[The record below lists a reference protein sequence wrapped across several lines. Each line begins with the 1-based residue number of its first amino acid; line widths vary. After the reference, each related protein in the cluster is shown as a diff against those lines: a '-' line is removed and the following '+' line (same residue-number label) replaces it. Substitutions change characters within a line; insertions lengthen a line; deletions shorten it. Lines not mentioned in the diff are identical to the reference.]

1 MLIREVRPEEKE
13 AFNTVVRHP
22 LQTWEW
28 GEFRKTTG
36 VTVDRLG
43 FFENGI
49 LQRGLQVTFHPIPVF
64 GQNVG
69 YFPKGDMPDDE
80 QIAALKELASN
91 RNALFV
97 KLEPNIAQKV
107 GTPSAHSHIVD
118 FLEKHGAV
126 AGRPLFT
133 KYTFQL
139 NLDHSEE
146 ELFERLESKTRY
158 NVNLAHKKG
167 VQIFENTTKEGMQQY
182 VDILAET
189 TKRQGFYAHNTEYFT
204 KMFDHLAPSGIMR
217 IFTAVYEGKVLVS
230 WILFIHN
237 GVLYYPY
244 GASRREHRDVMASN
258 LLMWE
263 MIRFGKA
270 QGCHV
275 FDMWGSLGPEPNQSD
290 PWFGFHRFK
299 KGYGGDLVEFLGTYD
314 LVTNPSMYG
323 IFKVTDDLRWKW
335 LRLKAKL
342 HL

>member
-13 AFNTVVRHP
+13 LYNKVVRHP

-36 VTVDRLG
+36 VHVDRIG
-43 FFENGI
+43 FFENGV
-49 LQRGLQVTFHPIPVF
+49 LQRGLQVTFHPIPLF

-80 QIAALKELASN
+80 QIAALKELSSN

-107 GTPSAHSHIVD
+107 GTPSAHEHIKN
-118 FLEKHGAV
+118 FLEKHGCV
-126 AGRPLFT
+126 LGRPLFT

-139 NLDHSEE
+139 NLTPSEE
-146 ELFERLESKTRY
+146 KLFENLESKTRY

-167 VQIFENTTKEGMQQY
+167 VQIYENTTKEGMLEY
-182 VDILAET
+182 INILSET
-189 TKRQGFYAHNTEYFT
+189 TKRQGFYAHNEKYFT
-204 KMFDHLAPSGIMR
+204 NMFDNLAPSGMLR
-217 IFTAVYEGKVLVS
+217 IFNAVYEGKVLVS
-230 WILFIHN
+230 WVMFMHN

-244 GASRREHRDVMASN
+244 GASRREHREVMASN

-270 QGCHV
+270 QGCTV
-275 FDMWGSLGPEPNQSD
+275 FDMWGSLGPEPNQAD

-335 LRLKAKL
+335 LRLKTKL
-342 HL
+342 HI